1 MRFARAALGMTI
13 PLGMTTIR
21 HAIRRLTRA
30 RGFTAAALLTLTLGI
45 GATTAV
51 FTVVNAVLLR
61 PLPYPR
67 AEQLVDLSHTLT
79 VSGVSRV
86 DQSDATFL
94 YYAKANRVFSD
105 VGAYRVTGANVGRL
119 VGSSSNDTRAERV
132 NAGLVSASVFSALR
146 ATPLHGRAFREEE
159 DQPSAPRAVIIGQA
173 LWERKFGADRT
184 LIGKQLEI
192 DGVAREV
199 VGIMR
204 SSFDLPAENTDLWLP
219 IGIDPANTASAAF
232 DYRGIAR
239 LKPGVSIT
247 AAVADLQRL
256 LPHVPEAFPGR
267 LTVQAI
273 QQIKMQAVV
282 RPLRDVV
289 VGDVGRVLWVVLGA
303 VACVLLIACANV
315 MNLFLVRAEGRQ
327 HELAVRRALGAGRAT
342 LAGEHVAEA
351 AILAV
356 VGGLLAV
363 GVAAGGIRVLRSL
376 QGTVAI
382 PRLAELR
389 VDGVVLVVVAGV
401 TLFAMLLI
409 SLIPAFRAASV
420 AATAALGEMG
430 RALTAGRARH
440 RARNVLVVA
449 QLALALVLLTGA
461 GLMARSFARLRAVP
475 AGVDAAQAFT
485 FRVALPRAVYDDSG
499 AAARFIVRALS
510 EIEGV
515 PGVEAAGVVTK
526 LPLTTESRQDSALFV
541 EDHPLTPGTMPNLHQ
556 MVFASPEY
564 FAAMGIPIL
573 DGRTFEPLDPAKAP
587 RDLVVS
593 RSVAARYWPR
603 DRAVGKRIRMS
614 PFGEWYT
621 IVGVA
626 GDVRGTALEQP
637 PDAIVYVPMVVTLG
651 RTPMSMEVERQWT
664 PRNIAFVVRSA
675 RDRAVLGSRVEDAIR
690 RVDPEVPAYGA
701 RPMAV
706 IVSQAAARTSLTLL
720 LLAVASG
727 VALTLGAI
735 GIYGVIAYVVSLR
748 TREIAV
754 RLALGARP
762 TDVQRMISRQA
773 GVVVALGI
781 GVGLASAVALTR
793 VLRAL
798 LFDVSPMD
806 PASLVAAAA
815 LLAVVAAIASWV
827 PARRA
832 SALDPAQALRGD

>member
-1 MRFARAALGMTI
+1 MTN
-13 PLGMTTIR
+13 IR
-21 HAIRRLTRA
+21 HALRRLARA

-45 GATTAV
+45 GATAAV

-61 PLPYPR
+61 PLPYPG

-79 VSGVSRV
+79 VSGISRV

-94 YYAKANRVFSD
+94 YYRQANRVFSD
-105 VGAYRVTGANVGRL
+105 VGAYRISGVNVGRV
-119 VGSSSNDTRAERV
+119 VGSSTDDRAERV
-132 NAGLVSASVFSALR
+132 NAGVVSASMFGVLR
-146 ATPLHGRAFREEE
+146 ATPLLGRTFR
-159 DQPSAPRAVIIGQA
+159 DDDDRPTAPRTVVLSQR
-173 LWERKFGADRT
+173 LWERKFGSDRA

-199 VGIMR
+199 VGVMPAD
-204 SSFDLPAENTDLWLP
+204 FDLPAENTDLWLP
-219 IGIDPANTASAAF
+219 ISIDPSNTASAAF
-232 DYRGIAR
+232 DYRGIGR
-239 LKPGVSIT
+239 LEPGVSVD

-256 LPHVPEAFPGR
+256 LPHVPEAYPGR

-273 QQIKMQAVV
+273 KQIKMQAVV

-289 VGDVGRVLWVVLGA
+289 IGDVGRVLWVVLGA
-303 VACVLLIACANV
+303 VGCVLLVACANV

-327 HELAVRRALGAGRAT
+327 HELAVRRALGAGRRA
-342 LAGEHVAEA
+342 LAAEHIVEA
-351 AILAV
+351 LILAA
-356 VGGLLAV
+356 VGGVLAV
-363 GVAAGGIRVLRSL
+363 GVAIFGVRALRTL

-382 PRLAELR
+382 PRLAELN
-389 VDGVVLVVVAGV
+389 VDGAVVGVVAGI
-401 TLFAMLLI
+401 TLLSMLFV

-420 AATAALGEMG
+420 ASSAALGEMG

-440 RARNVLVVA
+440 RARHVLVVA

-475 AGVDAAQAFT
+475 SGIKADRAFT
-485 FRVALPRAVYDDSG
+485 FRVALPRAMYDDSG
-499 AAARFIVRALS
+499 SAARFIVRALD
-510 EIEGV
+510 EIKGV

-541 EDHPLTPGTMPNLHQ
+541 EDHPLAGGTMPNLHQ
-556 MVFASPEY
+556 MVFASPDY
-564 FAAMGIPIL
+564 FKTLGIPIL
-573 DGRTFEPLDPAKAP
+573 DGRTFDAIDPVKAP
-587 RDLVVS
+587 RDLIVS

-603 DRAVGKRIRMS
+603 DRAVGKRVRMS

-637 PDAIVYVPMVVTLG
+637 PDEIVYIPMVVTLS

-664 PRNIAFVVRSA
+664 PRNLAFVVRAGRSQA
-675 RDRAVLGSRVEDAIR
+675 TLGANVEDAIR
-690 RVDPEVPAYGA
+690 RIDSDVPAYGA

-720 LLAVASG
+720 LLAIASG

-735 GIYGVIAYVVSLR
+735 GIYGVVAYVVSLR

-754 RLALGARP
+754 RLALGAQP
-762 TDVQRMISRQA
+762 ADVRHMIARQA
-773 GVVVALGI
+773 GVVVGVGI
-781 GVGLASAVALTR
+781 GVGLVGVFTLTR

-798 LFDVSPMD
+798 LFDISPID
-806 PASLVAAAA
+806 PPSILAAAA
-815 LLAVVAAIASWV
+815 LLGVVAAVATWV

-832 SALDPAQALRGD
+832 SALDPAQALRAD